1 MDQCFWQC
9 ITLVKMQLLT
19 VCVAVC
25 NDALPCLMVMLYV
38 QAAFVL
44 PRKLLTEAARYFV
57 QAPRGQSA
65 APGVSLLDR
74 IEANCRRN
82 VQLPRQLRD
91 WDQFAFLQPR

>member
-1 MDQCFWQC
+1 M
-9 ITLVKMQLLT
+9 
-19 VCVAVC
+19 
-25 NDALPCLMVMLYV
+25 ALPPGDGGKGGGEGPLAVEKIPSYQHVLL

-57 QAPRGQSA
+57 QAPRGHQSA
-65 APGVSLLDR
+65 APGVSLLDK

-91 WDQFAFLQPR
+91 WDQFAFLQRR

>member
-1 MDQCFWQC
+1 
-9 ITLVKMQLLT
+9 MQLSMRLRRSGNRT
-19 VCVAVC
+19 AVFDDSGGFC
-25 NDALPCLMVMLYV
+25 V

-57 QAPRGQSA
+57 QAPRGHQSA
-65 APGVSLLDR
+65 TPGVSLLDK

-91 WDQFAFLQPR
+91 WDQFAFLQRR

>member
-1 MDQCFWQC
+1 
-9 ITLVKMQLLT
+9 MQLLAIYG
-19 VCVAVC
+19 CWSKAFIIR
-25 NDALPCLMVMLYV
+25 NDAMLCVMVTLCV

-57 QAPRGQSA
+57 QAPRGHQSA
-65 APGVSLLDR
+65 TPGVSLLDR

-91 WDQFAFLQPR
+91 WDQFAFLQRR